1 MKVLK
6 TVQIMQGPGA
16 ILKSEE
22 YTQHAFERVVRENCT
37 TLKCLSVRGLKK
49 ALDNQVHREQLETLD
64 DAFPNVKKLREH
76 FITQTHI
83 RRPHLF
89 LVLS

>member
-1 MKVLK
+1 MQTK
-6 TVQIMQGPGA
+6 TTKRNHPIPV
-16 ILKSEE
+16 ILVV
-22 YTQHAFERVVRENCT
+22 ERVVRENCT